1 MVLFLTSSPS
11 GPLDKPNDDHVLDFK
26 NGFVSNLKSFWKD
39 DKKALM
45 IAASPNCYDSND
57 EMTSFFYDCFNNSGL
72 PLNDLCLW
80 DDRYNGLNIQEFDL
94 IVLAGGHLPTQNE
107 FFKNIQL
114 KEKLVGYKGII
125 LGISA
130 GTMNSADIVYAQPE
144 MEGESIDLNYQRF
157 ISGLNLTSIKV
168 LPHYQKVKDYYLD
181 GRRLFEDITYMD
193 SYGKRF
199 IVLND
204 GSYILQKDN
213 EVLIFG
219 ESYLLSDGIM
229 NKICNDNENVL
240 YHL

>member
-11 GPLDKPNDDHVLDFK
+11 GALNVPNDDHLLDFK
-26 NGFVSNLKSFWKD
+26 NSFVDNLKLFWKED
-39 DKKALM
+39 MNALM
-45 IAASPNCYDSND
+45 ISADPYNYDGND
-57 EMTSFFYDCFNNSGL
+57 EMTSFFKDCFYNSGL
-72 PLNDLCLW
+72 SLNDMYLW
-80 DDRYNGLNIQEFDL
+80 DYRYNGFNVHDFDL
-94 IVLAGGHLPTQNE
+94 IILAGGHLPTQNK

-157 ISGLNLTSIKV
+157 ISGLNLTSINV
-168 LPHYQKVKDYYLD
+168 LPHYQMVKDYYLD